1 LDTFVRGRIN
11 KYYCIAQEFRNLK
24 HSNKITAQQLVQS
37 LVNNAVEKVVIS
49 PGSRN
54 APLIIELNAYD
65 SIEKYSIVD
74 ERSAAFFA
82 LGIAQQT
89 QKPVALVCS
98 SGSALLNYYP
108 AITEAFYSDIPLI
121 AISADRPKHL
131 IDIGDGQTIRQE
143 NVFQNHIHF
152 SANLDE
158 NSTVKNTAI
167 LNKAFEQLQKFS
179 GPIHINMPFAEPLY
193 EVSDKLSIDDGDLK
207 LKDEPTSLLTEEP
220 LSVSELEEYAG
231 IWNSTARKMVLLGVH
246 QPDEMI
252 QTQLNHIV
260 KDSSVIVLTETTSN
274 VYNSNFVA
282 CIDKVI
288 FPFSNEDFKKLQ
300 PEVLLTFGGM
310 VVSKKIKEL
319 LRANQPKHHW
329 HIDSRKAMN
338 TYHCLTHHFQVS
350 ASLFFSQFFFLTKPK
365 QSTYQKHW
373 IEKARNRES
382 RHTEFVRLAPF
393 SDFAIFDIVRS
404 YIPKKV
410 NIQFSNSATIRY
422 AQLFHWS
429 KTHRIF
435 CNRGTSGIDGSNATA
450 IGAAVANDNMTLLIT
465 GDLSFFYDSNA
476 LWNKYIPSDFRI
488 VLINNGGGGIFRFI
502 PGPTSTNTLDF
513 FETSHKLTAGQLC
526 DMYHIDYKTAYDKVS
541 LEKNLVDFFKNS
553 NKPKLLEVF
562 TPREENALVLKN
574 YFNFISQNR

>member
-1 LDTFVRGRIN
+1 M
-11 KYYCIAQEFRNLK
+11 K
-24 HSNKITAQQLVQS
+24 HSNKITAQQLVQT
-37 LVNNAVEKVVIS
+37 LVTNAVEKVVIS

-82 LGIAQQT
+82 LGMAQQT

-108 AITEAFYSDIPLI
+108 AITEAYYSNIPLV
-121 AISADRPKHL
+121 AISADRPKYL

-167 LNKAFEQLQKFS
+167 LNKAFEQLQRFS
-179 GPIHINMPFAEPLY
+179 GPIHINIPFAEPLY
-193 EVSDKLSIDDGDLK
+193 EVIDKLLIDDGDLK
-207 LKDEPTSLLTEEP
+207 LIEKPTSLLTEEP
-220 LSVSELEEYAG
+220 LSVSELEEYAS
-231 IWNSTARKMVLLGVH
+231 IWNSAARKMVLLGVH
-246 QPDEMI
+246 HPDEMI
-252 QTQLNHIV
+252 QTQLNHML
-260 KDSSVIVLTETTSN
+260 KDPSVIVLTETTSN
-274 VYNSNFVA
+274 VYNANFVA

-288 FPFSNEDFKKLQ
+288 FPFSDEDFKNLQ

-329 HIDSRKAMN
+329 HIDSRKGMN

-365 QSTYQKHW
+365 QSTYQILW
-373 IEKARNRES
+373 LEIAQIRES
-382 RHTEFVRLAPF
+382 RHDEFVNLAPF
-393 SDFAIFDIVRS
+393 SDFTIFDILVS
-404 YIPKKV
+404 HIPKKV

-429 KTHRIF
+429 KTHQIF
-435 CNRGTSGIDGSNATA
+435 CNRGTSGIDGSNSTA
-450 IGAAVANDNMTLLIT
+450 IGAAVANENMTLLVT

-476 LWNKYIPSDFRI
+476 LWNRYIPSNFRI

-513 FETSHKLTAGQLC
+513 FETPHELTASQLC
-526 DMYHIDYKTAYDKVS
+526 DMYKFDYKTAQDKVS
-541 LEKNLVDFFKNS
+541 LEKNLVDFFENS

-562 TPREENALVLKN
+562 TPKEENALVLKN
-574 YFNFISQNR
+574 YFNFISDNR